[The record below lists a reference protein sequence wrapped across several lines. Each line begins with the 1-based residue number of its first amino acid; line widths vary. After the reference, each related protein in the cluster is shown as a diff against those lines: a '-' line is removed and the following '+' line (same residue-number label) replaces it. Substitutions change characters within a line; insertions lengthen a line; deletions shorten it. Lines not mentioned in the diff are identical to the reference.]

1 MNRFYEL
8 AKRKG
13 WWDGVIN
20 REKVIPEKLALI
32 HSEVSEA
39 LEDFRDSKME
49 IVISG
54 EKPTGFP
61 IELADV
67 IIRVYD
73 LAGAL
78 GIDLDE
84 AVEIKHNYNKTRP
97 FRHGGKRA

>member
-1 MNRFYEL
+1 MNKFYEL

-13 WWDGVIN
+13 WWDEVDN

-39 LEDFRDSKME
+39 LEDFRDNKME
-49 IVISG
+49 IVILG

-84 AVEIKHNYNKTRP
+84 AIEIKHSYNKTRP